1 VKQKAKIAFI
11 IYARYNSTRLRGKI
25 LKKIGDKP
33 VLWYLINRV
42 KLAAKKNDKIIIAI
56 SDAMEDKKI
65 QRYGNSLGIKTF
77 FGNRNNLIKR
87 TVEVH
92 KKYKFDYFVRVC
104 GDRPLFN
111 YEDCK
116 NLLAILKKSNFSL
129 DLISNKSSKY
139 TPKGMNIEILNYKK
153 LKNFRSKIKKQYDK
167 EHMLNYFYKEKKIKK
182 KIIINKIF
190 KKFININF
198 SIDRQKD
205 LDFINNIYKKIK
217 FEYKINNKKLLQI
230 IR

>member
-1 VKQKAKIAFI
+1 
-11 IYARYNSTRLRGKI
+11 
-25 LKKIGDKP
+25 
-33 VLWYLINRV
+33 
-42 KLAAKKNDKIIIAI
+42 
-56 SDAMEDKKI
+56 
-65 QRYGNSLGIKTF
+65 
-77 FGNRNNLIKR
+77 
-87 TVEVH
+87 
-92 KKYKFDYFVRVC
+92 
-104 GDRPLFN
+104 
-111 YEDCK
+111 
-116 NLLAILKKSNFSL
+116 L

-153 LKNFRSKIKKQYDK
+153 LKNYKSKIKKRYDK

-190 KKFININF
+190 KKFVNVNF